1 MDRSTHSTSRPKH
14 LEQNLNR
21 LNVDTGNNKPTSI
34 SQIQTAPP
42 TLRNIKENS
51 GKITYPSIQIKE
63 HKNSI
68 IRHDDDSSIVES
80 SSSSYS
86 DQDVNEGLKK
96 TASEPTLISRPS
108 SGQKKNGADAS
119 ELQSIP
125 FFEHMPEDVFRKIL
139 FENLIDLNK
148 LPATAKNLMH
158 FASISKFNR
167 EYVRVLLTEE
177 GMREVSFE
185 ITKSVIP
192 NLLATL
198 ANDKKAKFTQT
209 DIDYLVRNYPYLT
222 VDCSYQKSIKF
233 TNRGLE
239 ALKKIVSH
247 TGLQEI
253 RIISNLPANNQGVNE
268 SFTAYSN
275 NCLDLIYSLLSR
287 KSSTPVKVDLIFKNW
302 LPPLN
307 SKNELEDKSF
317 DTIKKIQNKA
327 NRCDNVIFGEINLI
341 YKTWD
346 TPVTSLNFN
355 PFDTRLLKYQFNFI
369 KMMCNIAVTHS
380 AHTICLKCLGL
391 FDADISLILNEFI
404 KFDKSSLRHLDLSR
418 NHIEKATAQSLIK
431 LLQSEKTFLNTLKL
445 NDCAIRQD
453 ELDILNEEFKRNQS
467 LELVEIKN
475 IDFLPHDHPIR
486 DTKKVKFT

>member
-1 MDRSTHSTSRPKH
+1 
-14 LEQNLNR
+14 
-21 LNVDTGNNKPTSI
+21 
-34 SQIQTAPP
+34 
-42 TLRNIKENS
+42 
-51 GKITYPSIQIKE
+51 
-63 HKNSI
+63 
-68 IRHDDDSSIVES
+68 
-80 SSSSYS
+80 
-86 DQDVNEGLKK
+86 
-96 TASEPTLISRPS
+96 
-108 SGQKKNGADAS
+108 
-119 ELQSIP
+119 
-125 FFEHMPEDVFRKIL
+125 
-139 FENLIDLNK
+139 
-148 LPATAKNLMH
+148 
-158 FASISKFNR
+158 
-167 EYVRVLLTEE
+167 
-177 GMREVSFE
+177 
-185 ITKSVIP
+185 
-192 NLLATL
+192 
-198 ANDKKAKFTQT
+198 
-209 DIDYLVRNYPYLT
+209 
-222 VDCSYQKSIKF
+222 
-233 TNRGLE
+233 
-239 ALKKIVSH
+239 VSH
-247 TGLQEI
+247 SGLQEI

-307 SKNELEDKSF
+307 SKNELEDKFF

-391 FDADISLILNEFI
+391 FDADISLILNELI

-418 NHIEKATAQSLIK
+418 NHIEKATAQSLIT

-445 NDCAIRQD
+445 NDCAIRHD